1 MKHKDGLDA
10 AAVLLLLLVAVIAM
24 VVPVALISP
33 QWLIVPLVLVVVAFC
48 VLWYGRRKLRSHVA
62 AQLCST
68 DFENSRVQYSLAGL
82 PIPTMLVPTGGSYGI
97 IPSSGKKSWQAA
109 MWSRA
114 RWNGCSRT

>member
-33 QWLIVPLVLVVVAFC
+33 QWLIAPLVLVVVAFC

-68 DFENSRVQYSLAGL
+68 DFENSRVQCLSL
-82 PIPTMLVPTGGSYGI
+82 IHI
-97 IPSSGKKSWQAA
+97 
-109 MWSRA
+109 
-114 RWNGCSRT
+114 